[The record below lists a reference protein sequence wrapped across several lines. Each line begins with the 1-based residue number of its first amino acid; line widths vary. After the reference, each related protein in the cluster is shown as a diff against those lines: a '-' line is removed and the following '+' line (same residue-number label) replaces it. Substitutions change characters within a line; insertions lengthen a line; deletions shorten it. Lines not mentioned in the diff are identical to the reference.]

1 MSLSD
6 VLDRVLDKG
15 IVIDPW
21 VRMSPVGIDV
31 TTAGARLI
39 ITAID
44 IFGAHTET
52 AGIHGTRPP
61 ASGNAVWE
69 LAGWS
74 ETSDIL
80 S

>member
-15 IVIDPW
+15 IVVDPW
-21 VRMSPVGIDV
+21 VRMSPLGIDV

-44 IFGAHTET
+44 ILGAHIDG
-52 AGIHGTRPP
+52 AAMHATRLP
-61 ASGNAVWE
+61 ASGNAVRE

-74 ETSDIL
+74 ETRDIL

>member
-52 AGIHGTRPP
+52 VHGTRPP
-61 ASGNAVWE
+61 VRGNAVWQ

-80 S
+80 G